1 MPRRIR
7 VLTWNL
13 FHGRSVPD
21 SRGEL
26 LGEFASTLAGWDWEV
41 ALLQECPPWWPE
53 PLARACGAEQRHVLT
68 SRNALLPIRR
78 VVATRRPDLSR
89 STGGG
94 CNTILV
100 RRPSVSE
107 HRAVRLC
114 RWPERRW
121 MHAVRLTSG
130 GWIANV
136 HASGP
141 DALAIRDC
149 ARAGLVLREWA
160 VGGPALLG
168 GDFNVAA
175 PPVAGFALA
184 GGHGVDG
191 FLAAGWRVRGGRVS
205 VLARGRLSDHEPV
218 VVTLDNRA

>member
-1 MPRRIR
+1 

-13 FHGRSVPD
+13 FHGRSLPD
-21 SRGEL
+21 SRREL
-26 LGEFASTLAGWDWEV
+26 LGEFACVLAGWDWDV

-68 SRNALLPIRR
+68 SRNALLPMRR
-78 VVATRRPDLSR
+78 FVATRRPDLMR
-89 STGGG
+89 SNGGG
-94 CNTILV
+94 SNAILV

-121 MHAVRLTSG
+121 MHAVRLASG

-141 DALAIRDC
+141 NALAIRDC
-149 ARAGLVLREWA
+149 AQAGLTLRRWA
-160 VGGPALLG
+160 LGGPALLG

-184 GGHGVDG
+184 GGHAVDG
-191 FLAAGWRVRGGRVS
+191 FLVAGWHVRGGRVS
-205 VLARGRLSDHEPV
+205 PLARGHLSDHEPV
-218 VVTLDNRA
+218 VVTLDNRP